1 MQMADQSYFST
12 LFEIARHLNQEF
24 TLAAALRQAL
34 EKTVQLLDLESGWI
48 WLVQGDE
55 KSVYLAASYQ
65 LPSPL
70 SDQPERLSGW
80 CYCIDKCLSSE
91 IKEAGNISEISCT
104 RLRDLPLLAKNIR
117 YHATVP
123 ITARGQ
129 TIGILNLLHKDGQ
142 QFDEKRLAVLQTISE
157 LVAMAIQRTNAQA
170 AYAQQLPTQKA
181 IIPDVLNRLIKPGL
195 AELEQ
200 LLQKT
205 YASFNDKNTVLG
217 QDQLTIALQN
227 IQAISQQVQIITDEI
242 DQKEQAPTSKKTLKY
257 PNSPLT
263 NRELEVLQF
272 VKKGLTNRQIAENLF
287 ITERTIKFH
296 ITAIL
301 SKLDASTRTEAVDIA
316 VQRGMI
322 DFG

>member
-1 MQMADQSYFST
+1 LTDQSYFCT
-12 LFEIARHLNQEF
+12 LYEIARHLNQEF

-104 RLRDLPLLAKNIR
+104 RLRDLPLLAENIR

-123 ITARGQ
+123 ITVRQQ

-157 LVAMAIQRTNAQA
+157 LIAMAIQRTNAQA
-170 AYAQQLPTQKA
+170 AYLQSPQSKTA
-181 IIPDVLNRLIKPGL
+181 IPDVLNRLIKPGL

-200 LLQKT
+200 LMQQSLTAFQQKDHT
-205 YASFNDKNTVLG
+205 LG
-217 QDQLTIALQN
+217 LDQLNIALQN
-227 IQAISQQVQIITDEI
+227 IQAISQQINIIKSEI
-242 DQKEQAPTSKKTLKY
+242 DQKARPSPSRQPLKY

-272 VKKGLTNRQIAENLF
+272 VKKGLTNRQIATHLF

-301 SKLDASTRTEAVDIA
+301 SKLDAHTRTEAVDIA
-316 VQRGMI
+316 IQRGLI

>member
-1 MQMADQSYFST
+1 MTDQSYFST
-12 LFEIARHLNQEF
+12 LYEIARHLNQEF

-34 EKTVQLLDLESGWI
+34 EKTVQLLNLESGWI

-123 ITARGQ
+123 ITTRGQ
-129 TIGILNLLHKDGQ
+129 TVGILNLLHKDGQ
-142 QFDEKRLAVLQTISE
+142 QFDEKRLSVLQTISE
-157 LVAMAIQRTNAQA
+157 LIAMAIQRTNAQA
-170 AYAQQLPTQKA
+170 AYAQLPQQK
-181 IIPDVLNRLIKPGL
+181 IVMPDVLNRLIKPGL
-195 AELEQ
+195 AEQEQ
-200 LLQKT
+200 LLQT
-205 YASFNDKNTVLG
+205 ALATFNENNHTLG
-217 QDQLTIALQN
+217 LDQLNIALQN
-227 IQAISQQVQIITDEI
+227 IQTISQQIDIIKNEL
-242 DQKEQAPTSKKTLKY
+242 DQKKKTPKEKSKLKY
-257 PNSPLT
+257 PSSPLT
-263 NRELEVLQF
+263 NREIEVLQF
-272 VKKGLTNRQIAENLF
+272 VKKGLTNRQIAAQLF

-296 ITAIL
+296 ISSIL
-301 SKLDASTRTEAVDIA
+301 NKLDAHTRTEAVDIA
-316 VQRGMI
+316 VQRGLI